1 MGLFD
6 GKILEQSDKLAANLD
21 KRSGELEV
29 ELGGTSIKDPGKTLV
44 LKITIFVLRELAN
57 IIRNTARE

>member
-6 GKILEQSDKLAANLD
+6 GKILEQTDKLATNLD

-29 ELGGTSIKDPGKTLV
+29 ELGGTSSKDPGKTLV
-44 LKITIFVLRELAN
+44 LKITIFVLREIAN
-57 IIRNTARE
+57 VIRNTARE